1 MNKTNQIKTEKG
13 KQNICYDNS
22 HSFFKYR
29 DVEAFKKLSIIS
41 KFQNFIEFH
50 SHIMKLKSFNTK
62 NRKEVQEMVLKNA
75 ETIFHELYDIFRM
88 KHGKNIIQ
96 TS

>member
-1 MNKTNQIKTEKG
+1 
-13 KQNICYDNS
+13 
-22 HSFFKYR
+22 
-29 DVEAFKKLSIIS
+29 
-41 KFQNFIEFH
+41 
-50 SHIMKLKSFNTK
+50 MKLKSFNNK